1 MADGLILRAHDKRG
15 ALAISPAIVI
25 LVGMHRVIHNSLIL
39 LPCVDFL
46 VGIWVVIVV
55 LLGGLWENG

>member
-1 MADGLILRAHDKRG
+1 MADGLTLRAEDKKG
-15 ALAISPAIVI
+15 AVAISPTLVI
-25 LVGMHRVIHNSLIL
+25 LVGKHGVIHNSLIL